1 MTASVL
7 AFSVQIGSG
16 GFAIAHLVAERLG
29 YRYYDWEITSEA
41 AARAGVSPNEVIAAE
56 RVPGFLER
64 MMRRLGAVSAVSI
77 EGSPAFADPSPAVL
91 TTALQAFTSDDY
103 RQFIEK
109 VVLELAERGD
119 AVIVGHASQ
128 YTLRKQSG
136 VLRVLVHGSV
146 QTRAERFATEQDVAL
161 QEAIDA
167 VKQSDRDRLE
177 LLKRAY
183 RFDLLDAAGYDLT
196 VNTDHIEQDVA
207 AEVIAAAA
215 QSIP

>member
-1 MTASVL
+1 MAASVV

-16 GFAIAHLVAERLG
+16 GFAIARRVAESLG
-29 YRYYDWEITSEA
+29 FRYYDWEITSEA

-64 MMRRLGAVSAVSI
+64 MMRRLGTVSAVSV
-77 EGSPAFADPSPAVL
+77 EGSPTFAEPSPAVL

-109 VVLELAERGD
+109 VVLELAERGE

-128 YTLRKQSG
+128 HTLRHHAG

-146 QTRAERFATEQDVAL
+146 QTRAQRFALEQDMAMPEAL
-161 QEAIDA
+161 EA
-167 VKQSDRDRLE
+167 VKQSDRDRRE
-177 LLKRAY
+177 LLKRV
-183 RFDLLDAAGYDLT
+183 FHFEWLDAAGYDLT
-196 VNTDHIEQDVA
+196 VNTDSMEPEVTTELIVA
-207 AEVIAAAA
+207 ASAAIA
-215 QSIP
+215 